1 MWWWLIWKSFHFTE
15 ALQKTDVCCAT
26 DWYKLT
32 LMLSQSLTH
41 PASDCMHLENKQL
54 LYESIITSAWLQN
67 WSWTPTFLTGKDLIP
82 FDYLAALWTSWSF
95 SGNLSNFSSF
105 FFASCMERDIAQS
118 TSKCLIL
125 YKIKWRSCCDEGPI
139 SVWWCNCLASR
150 SWLCAVSCHHLLSTC
165 SPAASVVKQFSHHC
179 CKTLIWISLW
189 QTFLQCLYSKC
200 IFAYCEVNPAFFSS
214 AIVLLIQP

>member
-105 FFASCMERDIAQS
+105 FFASCMERDIVVVVMKDQYLYGDVTAWRAVLGSVLFPVTICCPPALLQLQWS
-118 TSKCLIL
+118 NSFLITAVKHWFEFL
-125 YKIKWRSCCDEGPI
+125 YDRLSY
-139 SVWWCNCLASR
+139 SVCTVNASLLIVR
-150 SWLCAVSCHHLLSTC
+150 LIQLFSVLLSSC
-165 SPAASVVKQFSHHC
+165 
-179 CKTLIWISLW
+179 
-189 QTFLQCLYSKC
+189 
-200 IFAYCEVNPAFFSS
+200 
-214 AIVLLIQP
+214 